1 VRWVPF
7 ASLLLVL
14 LTAQAAWAVEGD
26 PAGEPQGA
34 QGDGLTKGEPGEA
47 GPSSTALPRD
57 EDPLGMTPTHDPAK
71 TPERPTQSV
80 ELGWLSVLL
89 IVLGAVLLGLGAGLG
104 GGWLVS
110 QAYARQT
117 RDHLDSV
124 RSKLGANRD
133 ERRRHEQVL
142 ERDLAAIRASL
153 NQSAFD
159 ADAGRY
165 AIKEQ
170 IALLKSLHHLRSID
184 RNRDPMQGDPG
195 GQGRHV
201 PKAPEPV
208 APRLRV
214 LREPD
219 VLELI
224 EGLEAPATFYEDVR
238 RALSLHGWAGEVR
251 VPIKGSDRRDSL
263 IEVESGGTCW
273 LVPLPS
279 QTYGQLLTWYSLPPG
294 ASRDQWVRGIE
305 RLATLGPGDVVYPG
319 SLR

>member
-14 LTAQAAWAVEGD
+14 LIAQGAWGVEGD
-26 PAGEPQGA
+26 PVGEHQGA
-34 QGDGLTKGEPGEA
+34 QGDVLIKDETGEA
-47 GPSSTALPRD
+47 GPSSTAPPGFGGPPRV
-57 EDPLGMTPTHDPAK
+57 PTNYDQPRAH
-71 TPERPTQSV
+71 ELPTQSSD
-80 ELGWLSVLL
+80 LGWFSVLL
-89 IVLGAVLLGLGAGLG
+89 IVLGAVPLGLGAGLA

-124 RSKLGANRD
+124 RSKLGANRED
-133 ERRRHEQVL
+133 RRRHEQLV

-170 IALLKSLHHLRSID
+170 VVLLKSLLHLQSNDRSM
-184 RNRDPMQGDPG
+184 DPMQRGPG

-201 PKAPEPV
+201 PAAPEPG
-208 APRLRV
+208 PRL

-219 VLELI
+219 VIELI
-224 EGLEAPATFYEDVR
+224 EKFEAPATFFEDVR
-238 RALSLHGWAGEVR
+238 RALALHGWAGEVR
-251 VPIKGSDRRDSL
+251 MPVKGSDRRDSL
-263 IEVESGGTCW
+263 IEIESGGTCW

-279 QTYGQLLTWYSLPPG
+279 LTYGELLTWYSLPPG